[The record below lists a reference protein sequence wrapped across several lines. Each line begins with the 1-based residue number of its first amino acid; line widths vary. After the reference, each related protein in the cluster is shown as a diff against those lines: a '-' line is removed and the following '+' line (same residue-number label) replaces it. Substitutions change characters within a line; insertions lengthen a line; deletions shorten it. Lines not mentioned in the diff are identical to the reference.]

1 MAKKEVPLHGLQSF
15 LPPGALPWVLP
26 YLEKY
31 QVHLTITR
39 ERKSVLGDYRHALPG
54 KNHRISVNGNL
65 NPYAFLITLIH
76 ELAHLICFQQFA
88 HRVAPHGAEWKHIYR
103 LLLSEFLGKQLFP
116 DPVEHALMQSL
127 HNLPVSSCGDVKLA
141 RVLQQYDVLPAD
153 SVRVEELKDGAIF
166 KLEKRYFRREEK
178 LRKRIRCTDCKSG
191 RGYLFSPVASV
202 EKLSDEVQLK
212 WLLDMKLRGL

>member
-1 MAKKEVPLHGLQSF
+1 
-15 LPPGALPWVLP
+15 
-26 YLEKY
+26 
-31 QVHLTITR
+31 
-39 ERKSVLGDYRHALPG
+39 
-54 KNHRISVNGNL
+54 
-65 NPYAFLITLIH
+65 
-76 ELAHLICFQQFA
+76 
-88 HRVAPHGAEWKHIYR
+88 
-103 LLLSEFLGKQLFP
+103 
-116 DPVEHALMQSL
+116 MQSL